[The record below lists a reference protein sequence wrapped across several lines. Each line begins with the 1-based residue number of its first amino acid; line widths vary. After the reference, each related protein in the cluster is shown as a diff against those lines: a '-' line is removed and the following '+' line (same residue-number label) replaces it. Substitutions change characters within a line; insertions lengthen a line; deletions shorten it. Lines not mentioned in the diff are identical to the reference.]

1 MVHCENVGLRYNGK
15 LVFSNLSFSV
25 AKGESLCVCGSSG
38 KGKTSVLMLLQAYL
52 KPSEGAISIE
62 GERFTAENIHSL
74 RKKIA
79 WVPQNIHLP
88 VECCR
93 ELLQMMEIESKEVG
107 VLQFMERLGLQKE
120 LFHKPFNEISGGQ
133 KQRLIIAVC
142 LSLGREIVLLDE
154 PTASLDDESI
164 DMLIQT
170 VKSVK
175 NVAIISASH
184 NQKWIEQAD
193 KCVHL

>member
-1 MVHCENVGLRYNGK
+1 MVNCENVALRYNGK
-15 LVFSNLSFSV
+15 QVFSNLNFSV

-52 KPSEGAISIE
+52 KPAEGTIALD
-62 GERFTAENIHSL
+62 GETYTAENAHIL

-79 WVPQNIHLP
+79 WVPQNINLP
-88 VECCR
+88 VENCR
-93 ELLQMMEIESKEVG
+93 ELLQMMEIPSKELA
-107 VLQFMERLGLQKE
+107 VLQYMEKLGLQKE

-142 LSLGREIVLLDE
+142 LSLGRKIVLLDE

-164 DMLIQT
+164 DLLIQT
-170 VKSVK
+170 VKSIKDV
-175 NVAIISASH
+175 VVISASH
-184 NQKWIEQAD
+184 NQKWIEHAD
-193 KCVHL
+193 KCVYL